1 MSLRNSYAV
10 FLLVNVRII
19 FLSRGIISFISNLL
33 NNMIQVAYVAYNA
46 YICGVVVRLQKIINL
61 LLNILVSFTELN
73 YELNQVFLL
82 L

>member
-46 YICGVVVRLQKIINL
+46 YICGVVVRLQEIINL

>member
-1 MSLRNSYAV
+1 LSLRNSYAV

-46 YICGVVVRLQKIINL
+46 YICGVVVRLQEIINL